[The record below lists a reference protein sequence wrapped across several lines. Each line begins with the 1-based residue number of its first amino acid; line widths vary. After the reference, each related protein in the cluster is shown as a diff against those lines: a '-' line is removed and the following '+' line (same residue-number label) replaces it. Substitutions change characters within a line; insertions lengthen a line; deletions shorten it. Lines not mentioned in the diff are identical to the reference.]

1 MLKSVLP
8 NTILKKCPSEHAA
21 MCPSKHEL
29 CVLPNMKLELRNMGS
44 PLQLAL
50 KPTHTR
56 RANIMGPKAPNMRV
70 SQILEQDR
78 STQNA
83 PQFNLA
89 NLPEHLGYV
98 VKNHYWVSIVRPSAQ
113 SAAAECSMSR

>member
-1 MLKSVLP
+1 MDKAV
-8 NTILKKCPSEHAA
+8 KGQ
-21 MCPSKHEL
+21 KHSIF
-29 CVLPNMKLELRNMGS
+29 NS
-44 PLQLAL
+44 SHSA
-50 KPTHTR
+50 
-56 RANIMGPKAPNMRV
+56 I

-98 VKNHYWVSIVRPSAQ
+98 VKNHYWVSIVRPSPQ
-113 SAAAECSMSR
+113 SVAAECSMSR